1 MDHRA
6 AALGRLR
13 QAAGEAAHVH
23 LAAALVEQAADETI
37 ARHLGAH
44 ARRMQDL
51 HVGVDAVGHQP
62 LGAARQRFQ
71 VGRLC
76 GQLELAAAREV
87 AVDGLVAHDAFH
99 GVDRG
104 VVGVVPGTCTLHADL
119 GRDLGVVDR
128 EPVVDVAAIA
138 SRGLG
143 RDAFA
148 GLQHRD
154 AGAALGQGQRRRQPG
169 EAAADHGHVHL
180 RRQVARLRAEGRGA
194 VGPVGVELHGVAGF
208 SSRQRPTTP
217 GRPPM
222 SVISV

>member
-1 MDHRA
+1 MPRRAGGQQHLLRAHGAAVGVHAVRLPAAQALEPLHAGGGVDLRA

-23 LAAALVEQAADETI
+23 LAAALVEQAADEAL

-44 ARRMQDL
+44 ARRVQDL

-71 VGRLC
+71 VRRLC

-99 GVDRG
+99 RVDRG
-104 VVGVVPGTCTLHADL
+104 VVGVVPGTRTLHADL

-128 EPVVDVAAIA
+128 EPVVDVPAVAA
-138 SRGLG
+138 RGLG
-143 RDAFA
+143 RHAFA
-148 GLQHRD
+148 GLQHRH
-154 AGAALGQGQRRRQPG
+154 AGAALGQGQRRRQ
-169 EAAADHGHVHL
+169 
-180 RRQVARLRAEGRGA
+180 AR
-194 VGPVGVELHGVAGF
+194 
-208 SSRQRPTTP
+208 
-217 GRPPM
+217 
-222 SVISV
+222 